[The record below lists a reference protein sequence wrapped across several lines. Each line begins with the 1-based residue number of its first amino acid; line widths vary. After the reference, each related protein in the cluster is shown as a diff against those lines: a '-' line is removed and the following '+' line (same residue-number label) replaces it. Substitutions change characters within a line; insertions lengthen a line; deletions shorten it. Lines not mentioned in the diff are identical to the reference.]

1 MPSRGQN
8 PMEITNAFNKV
19 KNISRNDARTKS
31 SGSKEGEKRH
41 RFFTKFNPHHPNVL
55 RIIKKHEHLLQ
66 TNATLAKLFPQGS
79 FQVVNKRE
87 KNLKELIA
95 RADPY
100 CVNQKSVGKYSTCE
114 KVRCDSC
121 NIFAQECT
129 KFKCQATGRQYMI
142 NKKMSCNTPNVIYLA
157 QCEKCK
163 VQGVGST
170 TKWKPRL
177 RNYKSWV
184 KNKTRL
190 CRIANHFID
199 SPNCRGAG
207 SKPWENMKF
216 KIIDCLENV
225 HELSP
230 EQIELELLKKEKF
243 WIRSLLTYHHGLNS
257 SHDLNR
263 TNRCEREKVD

>member
-1 MPSRGQN
+1 LHNESCHPRNTKLAVQHGTALRLRRICSSDKEFEQKSVEYKAYLASRGHN

-170 TKWKPRL
+170 TK
-177 RNYKSWV
+177 
-184 KNKTRL
+184 
-190 CRIANHFID
+190 
-199 SPNCRGAG
+199 
-207 SKPWENMKF
+207 
-216 KIIDCLENV
+216 
-225 HELSP
+225 
-230 EQIELELLKKEKF
+230 
-243 WIRSLLTYHHGLNS
+243 
-257 SHDLNR
+257 
-263 TNRCEREKVD
+263 